1 MRIGRMPLLAAAAA
15 AVTAL
20 SAGAAPAAQTGQ
32 DSPRQEQSFAAP
44 GLTKRAEILIDQWGV
59 PHIYAGTLYDAF
71 YAQGFNAARDR
82 LWQIDLWRRR
92 GLGRLA
98 EVFGPGY
105 AEQDRAARLFLYR
118 GDMYREWLAYGSDAK
133 RVAEAFVAGINAYVA
148 ATRNDPSLLPPEFK
162 ILGYEPATWA
172 PEDVVRIR
180 SHGLTRNLTSEVER
194 AQVAC
199 KAGLDTDE
207 LRKGLE
213 PAWQASVPDGLDP
226 CAVPGAVLDIYKLA
240 TREVPFSKERLNGAA
255 DPDGGAETR
264 FAAADADIDPGTI
277 GSNNWAISPAK
288 SATGRPILANDPH
301 RAHSVPS
308 LRYIAHLS
316 APGVDVIGAGEPA
329 LPGISIGHNDRIAFG
344 LTIFGI
350 DQEDLYVYETN
361 PANPEEYRYQ
371 GRWEPMRIVREDL
384 PVKGRE
390 AGTIEMKFTRHGP
403 VVLDDA
409 QNHRAY
415 AVRAAWLEP
424 GMAPYFGSIDYMRAR
439 DWDQFLAAM
448 NRWGSPSENQVYAD
462 TAGNIAWVPGGLTP
476 IRPNWDGLLPVPG
489 DGRYEWAGF
498 YDRDALPS
506 EFNPARGWVGSANQM
521 NLPPDYPYRE
531 RKIGFEWTDP
541 SRFNRITEVLSGLP
555 KVGIE
560 DSKRLQMDYASL
572 HARRLQALLAPL
584 QSQQQQ
590 QDGRTAAALKLLT
603 GWDGVVGFDSP
614 AAALYEVWF
623 TRHLRPA
630 VVAALAPKEVRPV
643 IEGGDTAVLVA
654 LLEKPDQ
661 RFGADPA
668 KARDAILLSSL
679 GAAAAETENLLG
691 QDWQAWR
698 WSSLHKALFQHA
710 ISAVVDDAT
719 RPEFDVGPLAKAGD
733 GYTVSAST
741 YRTRD
746 FRLTAGASFRM
757 VVDVGNWDASWAVNT
772 PGQSGDPRSVHYRDL
787 AEKWVNGE
795 YFPLLYSREA
805 VEKAAERRI
814 VLSPE

>member
-1 MRIGRMPLLAAAAA
+1 
-15 AVTAL
+15 
-20 SAGAAPAAQTGQ
+20 
-32 DSPRQEQSFAAP
+32 
-44 GLTKRAEILIDQWGV
+44 
-59 PHIYAGTLYDAF
+59 
-71 YAQGFNAARDR
+71 
-82 LWQIDLWRRR
+82 
-92 GLGRLA
+92 
-98 EVFGPGY
+98 
-105 AEQDRAARLFLYR
+105 
-118 GDMYREWLAYGSDAK
+118 
-133 RVAEAFVAGINAYVA
+133 
-148 ATRNDPSLLPPEFK
+148 
-162 ILGYEPATWA
+162 
-172 PEDVVRIR
+172 
-180 SHGLTRNLTSEVER
+180 
-194 AQVAC
+194 
-199 KAGLDTDE
+199 
-207 LRKGLE
+207 
-213 PAWQASVPDGLDP
+213 VPDGLDP
-226 CAVPGAVLDIYKLA
+226 CAVPGAVLDVYKLA
-240 TREVPFSKERLNGAA
+240 TREVSFSKERLNGAA
-255 DPDGGAETR
+255 ADPDGETR
-264 FAAADADIDPGTI
+264 FADDATGADIDPGTI

-344 LTIFGI
+344 LTIFAI

-361 PANPEEYRYQ
+361 PANADEYRYQ

-390 AGTIEMKFTRHGP
+390 PRRIEMKFTRHGP
-403 VVLDDA
+403 VVFEDA

-448 NRWGSPSENQVYAD
+448 NRWGSPSENQAYAD
-462 TAGNIAWVPGGLTP
+462 TEGNIAWVPGGLTP

-572 HARRLQALLAPL
+572 HARRLKALLAPL
-584 QSQQQQ
+584 EAQQ
-590 QDGRTAAALKLLT
+590 QDGRIAAALKLLT
-603 GWDGVVGFDSP
+603 GWDATVGFDSP

-630 VVAALAPKEVRPV
+630 VVAALAPQEARPL
-643 IEGGDTAVLVA
+643 IEGGDTAVIVT

-679 GAAAAETENLLG
+679 GEAAAETEKLLG
-691 QDWQAWR
+691 SDWRNWR
-698 WSSLHKALFQHA
+698 WSNLHKALFQHA
-710 ISAVVDDAT
+710 LSPVLDDSA

-772 PGQSGDPRSVHYRDL
+772 PGQSGDPRSTHYRDL
-787 AEKWVNGE
+787 AEKWVSGE

-805 VEKAAERRI
+805 VEQATEKRI
-814 VLSPE
+814 VLTPE